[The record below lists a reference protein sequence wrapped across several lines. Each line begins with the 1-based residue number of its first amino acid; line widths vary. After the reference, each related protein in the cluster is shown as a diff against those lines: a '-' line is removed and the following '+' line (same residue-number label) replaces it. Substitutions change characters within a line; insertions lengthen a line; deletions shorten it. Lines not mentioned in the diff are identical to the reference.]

1 MTGGLML
8 NSTEMAS
15 GPVESEHATAQARSA
30 AAVAGGGRRLN
41 GGCARYFGKVRA
53 RGGRRQGR
61 CGVVGWKWSA
71 ERVLTN
77 VYQGFKF

>member
-41 GGCARYFGKVRA
+41 GGCASYFGKF
-53 RGGRRQGR
+53 G
-61 CGVVGWKWSA
+61 
-71 ERVLTN
+71 
-77 VYQGFKF
+77 